1 MTLRAETT
9 YEYRFKD
16 AYMYYCEHHDCLR
29 VTDDHE
35 DSVLLAGV
43 TQKNINDFIECYF
56 EYVLDNT
63 ELAEYFKNA
72 LADKKYAEEKE

>member
-1 MTLRAETT
+1 MTLRPELT
-9 YEYRFKD
+9 YEYQFKA
-16 AYMYYCEHHDCLR
+16 AYLYYCAAHDCLR
-29 VTDDHE
+29 ITEDHE
-35 DSVLLAGV
+35 DNVLCQGI

>member
-1 MTLRAETT
+1 MTLRPELT
-9 YEYRFKD
+9 YEYQFKD
-16 AYMYYCEHHDCLR
+16 AYLYYCAAHDCLR
-29 VTDDHE
+29 ITEDHE
-35 DSVLLAGV
+35 DNVLCQGI